1 MSPFVN
7 LYLKGGNWPK
17 RVENPS
23 AAGWKSLPK
32 WRIFLI
38 WVENPRS
45 ACLKSLPKRR
55 EIGKRVEIPD
65 NVKGK
70 KDTERRIQRKFNAY
84 Y

>member
-1 MSPFVN
+1 M
-7 LYLKGGNWPK
+7 
-17 RVENPS
+17 VEIPG
-23 AAGWKSLPK
+23 AAGW
-32 WRIFLI
+32 
-38 WVENPRS
+38 
-45 ACLKSLPKRR
+45 KSLPKRR

>member
-1 MSPFVN
+1 MPPVVN
-7 LYLKGGNWPK
+7 LYPNSGKQAK
-17 RVENPS
+17 MVENPGV
-23 AAGWKSLPK
+23 AGWKSLPK